1 MDRRGPLP
9 ASYRLKAMTIS
20 KKFNSALLA
29 VGFVAAMAIAASP
42 ASAQSGAQAGSIGLK
57 AGKDGSFG
65 RVSATVTLPA
75 GASISGKVL
84 RGKRVLCVA
93 RKKKANADGT
103 PTEIGCRF
111 PLRALKVKKS
121 RASQDGQYA
130 GFVVLSLAV
139 REVLLLDGVQIPA
152 GLPIAL
158 TIPFAAATF
167 EKDYQ

>member
-1 MDRRGPLP
+1 
-9 ASYRLKAMTIS
+9 MTTS
-20 KKFNSALLA
+20 RKFNSALLA
-29 VGFVAAMAIAASP
+29 LGVMAALAFAASP
-42 ASAQSGAQAGSIGLK
+42 ASAQSGAQAGSIGIQ
-57 AGKDGSFG
+57 AGKDGTTG
-65 RVSATVTLPA
+65 RVSASISLPA
-75 GASISGKVL
+75 GASLSGKVL

-93 RKKKANADGT
+93 RTKKANADGA